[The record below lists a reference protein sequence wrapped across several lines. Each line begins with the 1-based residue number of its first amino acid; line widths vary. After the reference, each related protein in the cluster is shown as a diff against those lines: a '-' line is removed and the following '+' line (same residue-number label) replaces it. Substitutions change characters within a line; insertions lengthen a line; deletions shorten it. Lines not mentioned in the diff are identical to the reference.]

1 MEKKLLTNGNAFKRT
16 DGRWCGV
23 VWYMDE
29 SGERKRKSFSGT
41 TKQEVNKK
49 MTEYIAEFDKMIEAS
64 DESKKTLQDSMQN
77 WLQVFKYPSVERT
90 TYDRLECTAKNQ
102 IYAIL
107 GNKVVGNIKS
117 ADIKNLLNHWMNEG
131 YAYTTVKKV
140 YVILNEYFR
149 YLTQQELI
157 QKNPMQS
164 APMIKKANFLA
175 AQGKENLPTNE
186 TVTIFT
192 PEEIAKLKEEASKQY
207 ATGKKLYK
215 QAGAIFLMLNTGLRT
230 GEVLGLLNSD
240 IDLENR
246 VLHVQ
251 RGVKQ
256 RNVRDGYEQ
265 VGPKTEMVVGKLKS
279 ASSKRD
285 VPLNDTAIQ
294 AIKEMREEIYLGED
308 FPLIPDTNGN
318 FLKPERFR
326 RRYYRL
332 LDGAGVEHRGLHSLR
347 HTFATNLVN
356 GVKQPD
362 GTILSLTPKQVADI
376 LGHSTSQITEM
387 YYVKK
392 DTTRLNGLTDAFS
405 I

>member
-1 MEKKLLTNGNAFKRT
+1 MQKKLLTNGNAFKRT

-49 MTEYIAEFDKMIEAS
+49 MTEYIAEFDKMVEAS

-77 WLQVFKYPSVERT
+77 WLQVFKFPSVERT

-149 YLTQQELI
+149 YLMQQELI

-164 APMIKKANFLA
+164 APMIKKANFMA

-230 GEVLGLLNSD
+230 GEVLGLLNND

-308 FPLIPDTNGN
+308 FPLIPDINGN

-332 LDGAGVEHRGLHSLR
+332 LDGAGVEHRGLHSLC

-392 DTTRLNGLTDAFS
+392 DNTRLNGLTDAFS

>member
-1 MEKKLLTNGNAFKRT
+1 MQKKLLTNGSAFKRT

-49 MTEYIAEFDKMIEAS
+49 MTEYIAEFDKMVEAS
-64 DESKKTLQDSMQN
+64 DESKKTLRDSMQN
-77 WLQVFKYPSVERT
+77 WLQVFKFPSVERT

-149 YLTQQELI
+149 YLMQQELI

-164 APMIKKANFLA
+164 APMIKKANFMA

-256 RNVRDGYEQ
+256 RNVRDEYEQ

-308 FPLIPDTNGN
+308 FPLIPDKDGN